1 MSDIYVQYEYKD
13 AVSGSVQHIFAK
25 VPSAKIHEYRQANDD
40 QTKSEEDIAKILS
53 DGPAAKRLGQLRG
66 YWINVSCSDALPAK
80 IQERAPAFE
89 ENGMTFW
96 TIKE

>member
-53 DGPAAKRLGQLRG
+53 DGPAAKQLRTHRIANWQVCATRTAQTG
-66 YWINVSCSDALPAK
+66 
-80 IQERAPAFE
+80 
-89 ENGMTFW
+89 
-96 TIKE
+96 